1 MAMKHVTGEFQ
12 FPAEFGFTGST
23 KGNDNARNHVFDPA
37 GEEDRDPYPESYIN
51 RQQARRG
58 GRIHKADGGD
68 IKQETLSA
76 PGTSFG
82 SAFAAARRAALNGGP
97 KTFQWNGKSYNTN
110 LAPDAPA
117 RTSSGPGRKPS
128 SDTSAPPSGPGRS
141 PSGNTVPA
149 MRSGP
154 GRSPT
159 GPDLPTPPIPPD
171 YYDFS
176 VTGKEAEDRNAQI
189 DALRRAQN
197 ADDGTGLRRGG
208 RVKKAMGGA
217 MPGQAPM
224 PPQQAGAMGAPPMAA
239 QQGMQPGMLQGG
251 APSAPGPA
259 AMSRG
264 GDPMSNATISMPVHD
279 AKRMAAGLMTAG
291 RNIGAHQT
299 VGALANAAR
308 QRLAGAQQ
316 PAGAA
321 PPAMARGGHLDA
333 AARHALPKSDFALP
347 GERYPIPDAN
357 HARNALAR
365 VSGNGSPSEKSAV
378 RSAVHRKFPGIGN
391 K

>member
-12 FPAEFGFTGST
+12 FPAEFGFTGSA
-23 KGNDNARNHVFDPA
+23 KGKDDARNHLLDPA
-37 GEEDRDPYPESYIN
+37 GEEKADPYPESYIS

-58 GRIHKADGGD
+58 GRIRKADGGD
-68 IKQETLSA
+68 IKQETLAA
-76 PGTSFG
+76 PGSSFG
-82 SAFAAARRAALNGGP
+82 SAFAAARRLALNGGP

-110 LAPDAPA
+110 LAPSAPA
-117 RTSSGPGRKPS
+117 RSGAGAGPGRKPS

-141 PSGNTVPA
+141 PSGETPMPV
-149 MRSGP
+149 
-154 GRSPT
+154 
-159 GPDLPTPPIPPD
+159 PPIPPD
-171 YYDFS
+171 YRIPGPGALDFS
-176 VTGKEAEDRNAQI
+176 SWSARQENKDQNAELDRLRAAQG
-189 DALRRAQN
+189 
-197 ADDGTGLRRGG
+197 ADDGSNNLRRGG

-217 MPGQAPM
+217 MPGQ
-224 PPQQAGAMGAPPMAA
+224 
-239 QQGMQPGMLQGG
+239 GMQPGMPGGAQPGMPQGG
-251 APSAPGPA
+251 APGAPGPV
-259 AMSRG
+259 AMNQG

-308 QRLAGAQQ
+308 ARLAGARPGAVPPGPP
-316 PAGAA
+316 PAAA

-347 GERYPIPDAN
+347 GERYPIPDAS

-365 VSGNGSPSEKSAV
+365 VSGNGSPSEKAAV

>member
-1 MAMKHVTGEFQ
+1 MAIKHVPGEFQ

-37 GEEDRDPYPESYIN
+37 GEEDKDPYAESYIS

-68 IKQETLSA
+68 IKQETLAA
-76 PGTSFG
+76 PGSSFG
-82 SAFAAARRAALNGGP
+82 SAFAAARKLALNGGP

-110 LAPDAPA
+110 LAPSAPA
-117 RTSSGPGRKPS
+117 RAGAGAGPGRKPS

-141 PSGNTVPA
+141 PSGSTSPA

-171 YYDFS
+171 YYDYS
-176 VTGKEAEDRNAQI
+176 VTGQEADDRNAQI
-189 DALRRAQN
+189 DALRRSQN
-197 ADDGTGLRRGG
+197 EVPDNGLQRGG

-217 MPGQAPM
+217 MPGQ
-224 PPQQAGAMGAPPMAA
+224 
-239 QQGMQPGMLQGG
+239 GMQPGMPGGAQPGMPQGG
-251 APSAPGPA
+251 APTAPGPM
-259 AMSRG
+259 AMSQG

-308 QRLAGAQQ
+308 ARMAGARPGAVPPGPP
-316 PAGAA
+316 PAAA

-333 AARHALPKSDFALP
+333 AARHALPKNDFALP
-347 GERYPIPDAN
+347 GERYPIPDAS

-365 VSGNGSPSEKSAV
+365 VSGNGSPSEKAAV
-378 RSAVHRKFPGIGN
+378 RSAVHRKFPGIGS